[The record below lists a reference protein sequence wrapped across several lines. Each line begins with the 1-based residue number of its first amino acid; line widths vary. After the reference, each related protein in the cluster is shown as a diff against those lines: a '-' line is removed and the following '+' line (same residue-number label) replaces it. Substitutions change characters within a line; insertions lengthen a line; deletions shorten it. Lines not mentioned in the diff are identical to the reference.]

1 MFVFR
6 ISTVFDAWDTRQ
18 YSNTFVYLDS
28 LYYYVEV
35 MTEASSARKRLT
47 REESR
52 AQTRDRLMDAAYE
65 IVVRNG
71 IDEASIEDI
80 AEAAGF
86 SRGAF
91 YSNFETKEDLLCAL
105 LERETDRSQDE
116 LRTIMDQAASPAEL
130 IQKARAF
137 YVNLG
142 ANSQKCTFSLA
153 VRLYSLRHPSVRE
166 HVNEMFRKDQEK
178 VVRQVEAVYAATG
191 VKAPCSA
198 EIITFGL
205 MAIAQGLALAQVS
218 DPDSISRESLPRILE
233 TMFDRIGG
241 LDAIQSAPPVPLVS
255 GQVRSKPA
263 GSE

>member
-1 MFVFR
+1 
-6 ISTVFDAWDTRQ
+6 
-18 YSNTFVYLDS
+18 VYFDS

-105 LERETDRSQDE
+105 LERETERSQDE